1 MFEPSSDEPWSFA
14 LSATQVAFAVYT
26 LIATGYHQIVG
37 FPTHYRAQ
45 LEESVKKHADLQLQK
60 ATIIPARY
68 VKWYN
73 ILTVLVVLEL
83 GGVIGA
89 LVAELSGWNW
99 SKGGLVGIALA
110 ALECLYPGVRH
121 RRDVGNDK
129 EVAGKL
135 ARGTWQE
142 VSSLGRTKCRLINS
156 T

>member
-14 LSATQVAFAVYT
+14 LSATQVAFAVYA

-37 FPTHYRAQ
+37 FPAHCRAQ

-60 ATIIPARY
+60 ATVIPVRY
-68 VKWYN
+68 FIWHN
-73 ILTVLVVLEL
+73 IFAVLVWLEL

-110 ALECLYPGVRH
+110 ALASIRKDYTRESVIEGMWETIRKWLENLLG
-121 RRDVGNDK
+121 
-129 EVAGKL
+129 ALGK
-135 ARGTWQE
+135 
-142 VSSLGRTKCRLINS
+142 K
-156 T
+156 